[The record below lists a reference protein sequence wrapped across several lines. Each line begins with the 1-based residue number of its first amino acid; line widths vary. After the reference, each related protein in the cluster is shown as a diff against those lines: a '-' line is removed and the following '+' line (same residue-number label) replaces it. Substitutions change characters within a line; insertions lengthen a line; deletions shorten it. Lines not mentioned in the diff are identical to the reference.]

1 MKNIKNMIPT
11 LLFILFE
18 LAFGILLIS
27 SPMTAQMAPA
37 TLPMVYFIA
46 EGQEVNL
53 LHGYT
58 DEMDVSHVRSSI
70 LPVGNDREIS
80 FAISTY
86 GQNVSR
92 VKFEVRNIDGNG
104 LVESTDVADYRE
116 ISDKILGTFQLK
128 DLITAGKEYMLVMLV
143 NTGNEDIRYY
153 TRIVWTRMKQDTI
166 LLTR

>member
-1 MKNIKNMIPT
+1 MREKSIKYSILKFIYA
-11 LLFILFE
+11 LLVFV
-18 LAFGILLIS
+18 IS
-27 SPMTAQMAPA
+27 VFVISTFSNSDNQDMTAQMAPA

-104 LVESTDVADYRE
+104 LVESTDVAD
-116 ISDKILGTFQLK
+116 
-128 DLITAGKEYMLVMLV
+128 
-143 NTGNEDIRYY
+143 
-153 TRIVWTRMKQDTI
+153 
-166 LLTR
+166 